1 MNKEKIIIQI
11 VVVPLKETFSKEL
24 PQMMS
29 TSEKLRSKLLIQSL
43 DIPQPQLKKTNKFDQ
58 AKLFKNM
65 QRQAHIA
72 GLNSIG
78 NVYTRRKLLDKLI
91 KDTTSTIWELTDIGW
106 ADSRTEEL
114 LNDLYKQTQTVWEF
128 TEIGWADS
136 RTEEILGS
144 LIYMNAL
151 NRRNRSYNGK
161 TIDSI
166 MKANQKEINSAKAG
180 KKEIII
186 NPKPENANNSNQNTS
201 VWDILKAG
209 SDFLQNFFE
218 VEFVFT
224 DMKNEKDKKFQR
236 LMYTRVGSVEI
247 PRLKNKTFTI
257 KTASGTVS
265 KIASK
270 FEGGYETTL
279 SIRPDQDCYIIDKL
293 NEISGNYEFSE
304 PVVFAPSAIFNDDAM
319 NYTKEH
325 RLDIVVKDVSNFEHD
340 YGQTFSDK
348 IHKKGLSSKD
358 DIVAVNSANVNLNRS
373 FISEWRLEDA
383 RIVGINDI
391 EYSPDTASPP
401 DIQLQV
407 IAKMVSHHYYSKA
420 GTSVDFSIA

>member
-11 VVVPLKETFSKEL
+11 VVVPLKETFSQEL

-29 TSEKLRSKLLIQSL
+29 TSEKLRSKLMIENFEV
-43 DIPQPQLKKTNKFDQ
+43 PQPSPKKTNNFDQ
-58 AKLFKNM
+58 AKLFKKM

-72 GLNSIG
+72 GLNGIG
-78 NVYTRRKLLDKLI
+78 LNALQRKTLLKKILSGLEKIEEDTALI
-91 KDTTSTIWELTDIGW
+91 TD
-106 ADSRTEEL
+106 
-114 LNDLYKQTQTVWEF
+114 LNDTQIAYIAYQLRFGKNSMNTKNLIIDNIQNMQKIPENIKSNKNVNSWRDIIKQQQS
-128 TEIGWADS
+128 I
-136 RTEEILGS
+136 I
-144 LIYMNAL
+144 NA
-151 NRRNRSYNGK
+151 
-161 TIDSI
+161 
-166 MKANQKEINSAKAG
+166 AG
-180 KKEIII
+180 KKDVIV
-186 NPKPENANNSNQNTS
+186 NPKPRNVNNSNQNTS
-201 VWDILKAG
+201 IWDILKAG

-293 NEISGNYEFSE
+293 NEIGGNYEFSK
-304 PVVFAPSAIFNDDAM
+304 PVVFAPSAIFNNDAM
-319 NYTKEH
+319 NYTKSH
-325 RLDIVVKDVSNFEHD
+325 RLDIIVKDVSNFEHD

-348 IHKKGLSSKD
+348 IHKKGLSSKY
-358 DIVAVNSANVNLNRS
+358 DIVAVNSANVNLNRN
-373 FISEWRLEDA
+373 FISEWRLEDV

-391 EYSPDTASPP
+391 EYSPDTTSPP
-401 DIQLQV
+401 DIRLQV
-407 IAKMVSHHYYSKA
+407 IAKMVSHHYYSKI
-420 GTSVDFSIA
+420 GTAVDFSIT